1 MKNIIILALP
11 AILFF
16 VSCTSNDSK
25 SKSDITP
32 IPLTKESYNPQSV
45 CDCST
50 DGIQNL
56 TKILKLREKFS
67 TIESYNKDIKSVQ
80 DISTLSD
87 NFIIIRNA
95 CLMKFASTLL
105 NPSECNNP
113 YKIRE
118 LREKLTSLG
127 VKTN

>member
-1 MKNIIILALP
+1 MKKIITLALSV
-11 AILFF
+11 IFFF
-16 VSCTSNDSK
+16 VSCTSNDSE
-25 SKSDITP
+25 SKSVLTP
-32 IPLTKESYNPQSV
+32 IPLTKESYNPKSV
-45 CDCST
+45 CDCSK

-56 TKILKLREKFS
+56 TKILKVREKFS
-67 TIESYNKDIKSVQ
+67 TTESYNKDIKSVQ

-95 CLMKFASTLL
+95 CLMKFSTTLL

-127 VKTN
+127 VQTN